1 MGKFYVTTPIFYVND
16 KPHIG
21 TAYAVIVADILARW
35 HKIKGEDVF
44 FLTGTD
50 EHGEKIEKSAEK
62 MGKSPKEF
70 VDEIAEKFKSTW
82 KELNIEYDKFIRT
95 TDKDHEYAVAFI
107 TDLINKKGDIYKG
120 EYEGWYCVPDETFL
134 TDLELKD
141 GRCPACGREVKKMK
155 EENYFFKLSKY
166 QEKLLSLYSNN
177 SSFVIP
183 DFRLRE
189 VENRIKEG
197 LHDLD
202 ITRKS
207 VKWGIPFELDKSFT
221 IYVWLDALTNYL
233 SGIGWPN
240 NKDFNE
246 LWSNSVHVVGK
257 EINWFHSVIWPAF
270 LMSAGIDP
278 PKQVLVHGWWTIDGK
293 KISKSFGN
301 AIDPVDLVKRY
312 SSDALR
318 YALIKEK
325 RIWDDG
331 DFSEESLKARING
344 ELAADLG
351 NLVYRTLTLVEKF
364 EGELE
369 GTPELDSKLK
379 LNKIVEAMD
388 NFDTYLALSIIWDF
402 IKETNKYVT
411 DREPWKLKE
420 KELGN
425 VLYNLLEAIR
435 IIATLLYPFIP
446 HTSNRIFSQLGIS
459 ASKLEDCKF
468 TEIHSRPRKGE
479 PLFKKV

>member
-35 HKIKGEDVF
+35 HKIKGDDVF

-62 MGKSPKEF
+62 MGKSPREF

-82 KELNIEYDKFIRT
+82 KELDIQYDRFIRT
-95 TDKDHEYAVAFI
+95 TDKDHEEAVAVM
-107 TDLINKKGDIYKG
+107 TDLINKNGDIYRG
-120 EYEGWYCVPDETFL
+120 EYEGWYCIPDETFL
-134 TDLELKD
+134 TELELKD
-141 GRCPACGREVKKMK
+141 GKCPECGREVKKMK
-155 EENYFFKLSKY
+155 EENYFFRLSRY
-166 QEKLLSLYSNN
+166 RDKLLELYSSN
-177 SSFVIP
+177 STFVYP
-183 DFRLRE
+183 EFRLHE
-189 VENRIKEG
+189 VENRVKEG

-221 IYVWLDALTNYL
+221 VYVWLDALTNYL

-240 NKDFNE
+240 KENFNE

-270 LMSAGIDP
+270 LMSAGISP
-278 PKQVLVHGWWTIDGK
+278 PKQVLVHGWWTINGK

-301 AIDPVDLVKRY
+301 AIDPIDLVKRY

-318 YALIKEK
+318 YALMKEK

-331 DFSEESLKARING
+331 DFSEDSLKARING

-351 NLVYRTLTLVEKF
+351 NLVYRTLTLAEKF
-364 EGELE
+364 DGEFKGKPELE
-369 GTPELDSKLK
+369 SKLK
-379 LNKIVEAMD
+379 LDKLTEAMD
-388 NFDTYLALSIIWDF
+388 GFDTYLGLSIIWEF
-402 IKETNKYVT
+402 VKESNRYVT
-411 DREPWKLKE
+411 EKEPWKLKGE
-420 KELGN
+420 ELGT

-435 IIATLLYPFIP
+435 IIAILVSPFIP
-446 HTSNRIFSQLGIS
+446 HTSNKILSQLGVEHG
-459 ASKLEDCKF
+459 KLSDCRF
-468 TEIHSRPRKGE
+468 TKINYKPKKGD
-479 PLFKKV
+479 PLFKKI